1 MPGGPGQATLYRE
14 AKWHR
19 EAEPPSQGHT
29 AAVRSG
35 HKPGPVTPACAEG
48 RRAQRERPASFASRG
63 AKQPPEEEGA
73 AIVQG
78 PGQGGRPGGRG
89 GSRQVGGFRCESR
102 FCHHRFRLR
111 CHLCAVKS
119 GAGPG
124 VCAPVPSP
132 AEPGDRVPTLGAPPP
147 PCPARFLPPTPRPPV
162 SGSVLA
168 GSCFPVGGDAPVLPP
183 RLLEAV
189 AAGTRPA
196 CGECGGS
203 CCPLPPLGTFRR
215 GELASLGGPA
225 SESPG
230 G

>member
-1 MPGGPGQATLYRE
+1 MAQRGRAALPGPHSRGPVGTQARAGDAGVCRGTEGTAGKASKLHVTRGQA
-14 AKWHR
+14 
-19 EAEPPSQGHT
+19 
-29 AAVRSG
+29 AA
-35 HKPGPVTPACAEG
+35 
-48 RRAQRERPASFASRG
+48 RG
-63 AKQPPEEEGA
+63 
-73 AIVQG
+73 
-78 PGQGGRPGGRG
+78 GGSSHRPGAWARRKAQRG
-89 GSRQVGGFRCESR
+89 GSRQVGSFRCESR
-102 FCHHRFRLR
+102 FCHHCFRLR

-132 AEPGDRVPTLGAPPP
+132 AEPGDGVPTLGAPPP

-168 GSCFPVGGDAPVLPP
+168 GSCFPVGGDAPVPPP